1 MNCKNKNQTDCTDGC
16 VWQSYAGENG
26 ECHQSNTKK
35 SSTEKFTTHIKEF
48 KTDGGESSGKQIQA
62 SLDYN
67 AGWRH
72 PEAYGYIFDF
82 SDNYFRAPDVLA
94 NVPGGIAI
102 WYPKL
107 SENFKIGGEE
117 FPNVFSEHWARDEWV
132 KHHCPATHHDFFYSF
147 IKLKLDN
154 STNWKDVLAVS
165 GSVSYDPLK
174 GLLSARCGSIEANI
188 ATFYTCLQML
198 NGKIKIEDRPQAYG
212 KNIKATRDE
221 EKVKEFYRYIV
232 QHLSENFVPTTGYWD
247 VAFPQFKESGVCY

>member
-1 MNCKNKNQTDCTDGC
+1 MNCNKKNQTECKHGC
-16 VWQSYAGENG
+16 VWKDGTCQK
-26 ECHQSNTKK
+26 SNTKK
-35 SSTEKFTTHIKEF
+35 SVNIENFTTQIKEY
-48 KTDGGESSGKQIQA
+48 KTAGGESNGKQIQA
-62 SLDYN
+62 STSCN
-67 AGWRH
+67 AGWKH
-72 PEAYGYIFDF
+72 PQAYEYISDF
-82 SDNYFRAPDVLA
+82 SNNYFREPDVLA

-147 IKLKLDN
+147 IKIKLDN
-154 STNWKDVLAVS
+154 STNWKDVLSVS

-198 NGKIKIEDRPQAYG
+198 NGDIKIEDRPRAYG
-212 KNIKATRDE
+212 NNIKAIRNEDT
-221 EKVKEFYRYIV
+221 VKKFYNYIV
-232 QHLSENFVPTTGYWD
+232 KYLHSHFVPTNGYWD